1 MKYQH
6 RLVCLLIAM
15 MMTFS
20 CMLPCFASAAEDW
33 VLFNVIMSWT
43 DAEGTALSVQAQPV
57 ESSNVEIFWAQLP
70 EDAPLNQQLEYIV
83 NHPDHLYNV
92 KCVFGPGE
100 LLTEYPE
107 QFSPDT
113 ANMIFQLFDPSD
125 LWTPCD
131 QLYVYFSTLPLPE
144 EPIPCVGFSE
154 ESAEEPATEQPT
166 EVPAEEPTADQ
177 PTEVPAEEPAAEQ
190 PTEAPAEEPAA
201 EQPTEAPAEEPAAE
215 QPTEAPAEEP
225 AAEQPTEVPA
235 EEPAAE
241 PAETS
246 SVNPEELTF
255 PIWGQTATNKVNVRE
270 TPGGKQIAQIANAET
285 YVWLIGAESKD
296 SITWYHLMW
305 EDTHAKVREGYIRS
319 DLIAPLSQEDS
330 DLYQSS
336 LPSPVPVMTD
346 APITAEP
353 VGEPAEEPMET
364 PAEEPA
370 AEPTEAPAEEPAAEP
385 TEAPAEEPAAEPTE
399 APAEEPAAEPTE
411 APAEEPAAEP
421 TEAPAE
427 EPAEAPVEEPAEE
440 PVEAPA
446 EEPAAEQVE
455 TSTNPET
462 LNFPIWGRT
471 GINKVNVREYAGGPQ
486 IGQIHEQGSYVW
498 IIGAESKNSIVWY
511 HVMWN
516 HSVGAREGYIRS
528 DLIIPMSQEESD
540 LYQASLPSPLPV
552 VTDSPEE
559 SPAEPAEVPTEEPAE
574 ESTDAPV
581 EAPAA
586 ETAEQSTETA
596 AEEQATEAPAEE
608 PAAETSETAPINPED
623 LNYPLWGRTN
633 AKKVI
638 VRKAPAGKQIAQI
651 ADPEAY
657 VWLLGTESNDNT
669 TWYHVMWEDNHSDVR
684 EGYIRADLVAPLS
697 QEESDLY
704 QSTLP
709 SPVPVITA
717 APVADEPTEAP
728 AEGPAAEP
736 TEVPAEEPAAEPT
749 VAPAEEP
756 AAEPT
761 EVPAEEPAAEPTEA
775 PTEEPAAEPTEVPVE
790 EPAAAAL
797 AKAPVE
803 PTVEPTAAPTAEPTA
818 APTAEPTA
826 APTAEPTAA
835 PTAEPTAAPTAE
847 PTAAPTAEPTAA
859 PTAEPTAAP
868 TAEPTAEPTAAPIT
882 GHARVIQ
889 DTTIHSTPN
898 EKSVLLDPLTQ
909 EDVVVVLGQTVDQ
922 ETDWTWHQIQ
932 YGSTTGYV
940 RADTLTMMTDAEY
953 SAYVNRTPEPTQTPE
968 ITTAPVQA
976 TAQAVLTAQPRST
989 WAGTPVPAVWVEA
1002 EEPTPVPTTF
1012 ATAAPTETPEPAAS
1026 AAPTVAPTV
1035 APVVTEAPTKAA
1047 GQSSTGILVGVAA
1060 LVILICAAAGFVI
1073 YKRRRH

>member
-154 ESAEEPATEQPT
+154 ESAEEPAAEQPT
-166 EVPAEEPTADQ
+166 EV
-177 PTEVPAEEPAAEQ
+177 
-190 PTEAPAEEPAA
+190 
-201 EQPTEAPAEEPAAE
+201 PAEEPAAE

-270 TPGGKQIAQIANAET
+270 TPGGKQIAQIVNAET

-353 VGEPAEEPMET
+353 VEEPAEEPTET

-370 AEPTEAPAEEPAAEP
+370 AV
-385 TEAPAEEPAAEPTE
+385 
-399 APAEEPAAEPTE
+399 PTE

-427 EPAEAPVEEPAEE
+427 EPAEES
-440 PVEAPA
+440 VEAPA
-446 EEPAAEQVE
+446 EEPA
-455 TSTNPET
+455 N
-462 LNFPIWGRT
+462 
-471 GINKVNVREYAGGPQ
+471 
-486 IGQIHEQGSYVW
+486 
-498 IIGAESKNSIVWY
+498 
-511 HVMWN
+511 
-516 HSVGAREGYIRS
+516 
-528 DLIIPMSQEESD
+528 
-540 LYQASLPSPLPV
+540 
-552 VTDSPEE
+552 
-559 SPAEPAEVPTEEPAE
+559 
-574 ESTDAPV
+574 
-581 EAPAA
+581 
-586 ETAEQSTETA
+586 
-596 AEEQATEAPAEE
+596 
-608 PAAETSETAPINPED
+608 NPED
-623 LNYPLWGRTN
+623 LNYPIWGRTT

-651 ADPEAY
+651 ADPETH
-657 VWLLGTESNDNT
+657 VWLIGFEVKDNT
-669 TWYHVMWEDNHSDVR
+669 TWYHVMWEDTRSDVR
-684 EGYIRADLVAPLS
+684 EGFIRSDLISALS
-697 QEESDLY
+697 QEDSDAY
-704 QSTLP
+704 QLSLP
-709 SPVPVITA
+709 SPMPVMTP
-717 APVADEPTEAP
+717 APLADAVTS
-728 AEGPAAEP
+728 
-736 TEVPAEEPAAEPT
+736 EEP
-749 VAPAEEP
+749 
-756 AAEPT
+756 AEPT

-803 PTVEPTAAPTAEPTA
+803 LTVEPTAAPTAEPTAVPTAEPTAAPTAEPTAAPTAEPTAAPTAEPTA

-940 RADTLTMMTDAEY
+940 RADTLAMMTDAEY

-1026 AAPTVAPTV
+1026 AAPTVAPTE

-1073 YKRRRH
+1073 YKHRRH

>member
-154 ESAEEPATEQPT
+154 ESAEEPAAEQPT
-166 EVPAEEPTADQ
+166 EVPS
-177 PTEVPAEEPAAEQ
+177 EEPAAEQ
-190 PTEAPAEEPAA
+190 PTEV
-201 EQPTEAPAEEPAAE
+201 
-215 QPTEAPAEEP
+215 PAEEP

-353 VGEPAEEPMET
+353 VEEPAEEPTET

-370 AEPTEAPAEEPAAEP
+370 
-385 TEAPAEEPAAEPTE
+385 
-399 APAEEPAAEPTE
+399 
-411 APAEEPAAEP
+411 
-421 TEAPAE
+421 
-427 EPAEAPVEEPAEE
+427 
-440 PVEAPA
+440 
-446 EEPAAEQVE
+446 
-455 TSTNPET
+455 N
-462 LNFPIWGRT
+462 
-471 GINKVNVREYAGGPQ
+471 
-486 IGQIHEQGSYVW
+486 
-498 IIGAESKNSIVWY
+498 
-511 HVMWN
+511 
-516 HSVGAREGYIRS
+516 
-528 DLIIPMSQEESD
+528 
-540 LYQASLPSPLPV
+540 
-552 VTDSPEE
+552 
-559 SPAEPAEVPTEEPAE
+559 
-574 ESTDAPV
+574 
-581 EAPAA
+581 
-586 ETAEQSTETA
+586 
-596 AEEQATEAPAEE
+596 
-608 PAAETSETAPINPED
+608 NPED
-623 LNYPLWGRTN
+623 LNYPIWGRTT

-651 ADPEAY
+651 ADPETH
-657 VWLLGTESNDNT
+657 VWLIGFEVKDST
-669 TWYHVMWEDNHSDVR
+669 TWYHVMWEDTRSDVR
-684 EGYIRADLVAPLS
+684 EGFIRSDLISALS
-697 QEESDLY
+697 QEDSDAY
-704 QSTLP
+704 QLSLP
-709 SPVPVITA
+709 SPMPVMTP
-717 APVADEPTEAP
+717 APLADAVTSEEP
-728 AEGPAAEP
+728 AEP
-736 TEVPAEEPAAEPT
+736 TEVPAEEP
-749 VAPAEEP
+749 V
-756 AAEPT
+756 
-761 EVPAEEPAAEPTEA
+761 AEPTEA
-775 PTEEPAAEPTEVPVE
+775 PAEEPAAEPTEVPVE

-859 PTAEPTAAP
+859 PTAEPTA
-868 TAEPTAEPTAAPIT
+868 EPTATPIT

-940 RADTLTMMTDAEY
+940 RADTLTMMTDEEY

-1026 AAPTVAPTV
+1026 AAPTVAPTE

-1060 LVILICAAAGFVI
+1060 LVILICAAAGFDI

>member
-144 EPIPCVGFSE
+144 EPIPCVGFSV
-154 ESAEEPATEQPT
+154 ES
-166 EVPAEEPTADQ
+166 
-177 PTEVPAEEPAAEQ
+177 AEEPAAEQ
-190 PTEAPAEEPAA
+190 PTEVPAEEPAA

-353 VGEPAEEPMET
+353 VEEPAEEPTET

-370 AEPTEAPAEEPAAEP
+370 AEPT
-385 TEAPAEEPAAEPTE
+385 
-399 APAEEPAAEPTE
+399 
-411 APAEEPAAEP
+411 
-421 TEAPAE
+421 
-427 EPAEAPVEEPAEE
+427 EAPVEEPAEE

-446 EEPAAEQVE
+446 EEPA
-455 TSTNPET
+455 N
-462 LNFPIWGRT
+462 
-471 GINKVNVREYAGGPQ
+471 
-486 IGQIHEQGSYVW
+486 
-498 IIGAESKNSIVWY
+498 
-511 HVMWN
+511 
-516 HSVGAREGYIRS
+516 
-528 DLIIPMSQEESD
+528 
-540 LYQASLPSPLPV
+540 
-552 VTDSPEE
+552 
-559 SPAEPAEVPTEEPAE
+559 
-574 ESTDAPV
+574 
-581 EAPAA
+581 
-586 ETAEQSTETA
+586 
-596 AEEQATEAPAEE
+596 
-608 PAAETSETAPINPED
+608 NPED
-623 LNYPLWGRTN
+623 LNYPIWGRTT

-651 ADPEAY
+651 ADPETH
-657 VWLLGTESNDNT
+657 VWLIGFEVKDST
-669 TWYHVMWEDNHSDVR
+669 TWYHVMWEDTRSDVR
-684 EGYIRADLVAPLS
+684 EGFIRSDLISALS
-697 QEESDLY
+697 QEDSDAY
-704 QSTLP
+704 QLSLP
-709 SPVPVITA
+709 SPMPVMTP
-717 APVADEPTEAP
+717 APLADAVTSEEPAEPTEVP
-728 AEGPAAEP
+728 AEEPAAEP

-749 VAPAEEP
+749 EAL
-756 AAEPT
+756 T
-761 EVPAEEPAAEPTEA
+761 EEPAAEPTEA

-818 APTAEPTA
+818 VPTAK
-826 APTAEPTAA
+826 PTAA

-940 RADTLTMMTDAEY
+940 RADTLTMMTDEEY
-953 SAYVNRTPEPTQTPE
+953 SAYVNKTPEPVQTPE
-968 ITTAPVQA
+968 ITATPDQA

-1012 ATAAPTETPEPAAS
+1012 ATAAPTETPEPAVS
-1026 AAPTVAPTV
+1026 AAPTVAPTE
-1035 APVVTEAPTKAA
+1035 APVVTEAPTKDA

>member
-154 ESAEEPATEQPT
+154 ESAEEPAAEQPT
-166 EVPAEEPTADQ
+166 EV
-177 PTEVPAEEPAAEQ
+177 
-190 PTEAPAEEPAA
+190 PAEEPAA

-353 VGEPAEEPMET
+353 VEEPAEEPTETPAEEPAAEPIET

-385 TEAPAEEPAAEPTE
+385 TK
-399 APAEEPAAEPTE
+399 

-446 EEPAAEQVE
+446 EEPA
-455 TSTNPET
+455 N
-462 LNFPIWGRT
+462 
-471 GINKVNVREYAGGPQ
+471 
-486 IGQIHEQGSYVW
+486 
-498 IIGAESKNSIVWY
+498 
-511 HVMWN
+511 
-516 HSVGAREGYIRS
+516 
-528 DLIIPMSQEESD
+528 
-540 LYQASLPSPLPV
+540 
-552 VTDSPEE
+552 
-559 SPAEPAEVPTEEPAE
+559 
-574 ESTDAPV
+574 
-581 EAPAA
+581 
-586 ETAEQSTETA
+586 
-596 AEEQATEAPAEE
+596 
-608 PAAETSETAPINPED
+608 NPED
-623 LNYPLWGRTN
+623 LNYPIWGRTT

-651 ADPEAY
+651 ADPETH
-657 VWLLGTESNDNT
+657 VWLIGFEVKDST
-669 TWYHVMWEDNHSDVR
+669 TWYHVMWEDTRSDVR
-684 EGYIRADLVAPLS
+684 EGFIRSDLISALS
-697 QEESDLY
+697 QEDSDAY
-704 QSTLP
+704 QLSLP
-709 SPVPVITA
+709 SPMPVMTP
-717 APVADEPTEAP
+717 APLADAVTSEEPAEPTEVP
-728 AEGPAAEP
+728 AEEPAAEP

-749 VAPAEEP
+749 EAPAEEPAAEPTEVPTEEP

-761 EVPAEEPAAEPTEA
+761 EVPAEEPTAEPTEA

-826 APTAEPTAA
+826 APTAAPTAEPTAA

-859 PTAEPTAAP
+859 PTAEPTAAL

-968 ITTAPVQA
+968 ITATPDQA

-1026 AAPTVAPTV
+1026 ATPTVAPTE

-1060 LVILICAAAGFVI
+1060 LVILICAAGFVI

>member
-154 ESAEEPATEQPT
+154 ESAEEPA
-166 EVPAEEPTADQ
+166 AEQ

-190 PTEAPAEEPAA
+190 PTEAPAEEPAAEQPTEAPAEEPAAEQSTEAPAEEPAA

-270 TPGGKQIAQIANAET
+270 TPGGKQIAQIVNAET

-353 VGEPAEEPMET
+353 VEEPAEEPTETPAEEPAAEPTETPAEEPAAEPTEAPAEEPAAEPTET

-385 TEAPAEEPAAEPTE
+385 TEAPAEEPA
-399 APAEEPAAEPTE
+399 
-411 APAEEPAAEP
+411 
-421 TEAPAE
+421 
-427 EPAEAPVEEPAEE
+427 EE

-446 EEPAAEQVE
+446 EEPA
-455 TSTNPET
+455 N
-462 LNFPIWGRT
+462 
-471 GINKVNVREYAGGPQ
+471 
-486 IGQIHEQGSYVW
+486 
-498 IIGAESKNSIVWY
+498 
-511 HVMWN
+511 
-516 HSVGAREGYIRS
+516 
-528 DLIIPMSQEESD
+528 
-540 LYQASLPSPLPV
+540 
-552 VTDSPEE
+552 
-559 SPAEPAEVPTEEPAE
+559 
-574 ESTDAPV
+574 
-581 EAPAA
+581 
-586 ETAEQSTETA
+586 
-596 AEEQATEAPAEE
+596 
-608 PAAETSETAPINPED
+608 NPED
-623 LNYPLWGRTN
+623 LNYPIWGRTT

-651 ADPEAY
+651 ADPETH
-657 VWLLGTESNDNT
+657 VWLIGFEVKDNT
-669 TWYHVMWEDNHSDVR
+669 TWYHVMWEDTRSDVR
-684 EGYIRADLVAPLS
+684 EGFIRSDLISALS
-697 QEESDLY
+697 QEDSDAY
-704 QSTLP
+704 QLSLP
-709 SPVPVITA
+709 SPMPVMTP
-717 APVADEPTEAP
+717 APLADAVTSEEP
-728 AEGPAAEP
+728 AEP
-736 TEVPAEEPAAEPT
+736 TEV
-749 VAPAEEP
+749 PAEEP

-761 EVPAEEPAAEPTEA
+761 EVPAEEPAAEPTKA

-803 PTVEPTAAPTAEPTA
+803 LTVEPTAAPTAEPTAVPTAEPTAAPTAEPTAAPTAEPTA

-940 RADTLTMMTDAEY
+940 RADTLAMMTDAEY

-1026 AAPTVAPTV
+1026 AAPTVAPTE

>member
-154 ESAEEPATEQPT
+154 ESAEEPA
-166 EVPAEEPTADQ
+166 AEQ

-215 QPTEAPAEEP
+215 QPTEAPAEEPAAEQPTEVPAEEP

-353 VGEPAEEPMET
+353 VEEPAAEPTEA

-427 EPAEAPVEEPAEE
+427 EPAAEPTETPAEPTEAPAEEPAEAPVEEPAEA

-446 EEPAAEQVE
+446 EEPA
-455 TSTNPET
+455 N
-462 LNFPIWGRT
+462 
-471 GINKVNVREYAGGPQ
+471 
-486 IGQIHEQGSYVW
+486 
-498 IIGAESKNSIVWY
+498 
-511 HVMWN
+511 
-516 HSVGAREGYIRS
+516 
-528 DLIIPMSQEESD
+528 
-540 LYQASLPSPLPV
+540 
-552 VTDSPEE
+552 
-559 SPAEPAEVPTEEPAE
+559 
-574 ESTDAPV
+574 
-581 EAPAA
+581 
-586 ETAEQSTETA
+586 
-596 AEEQATEAPAEE
+596 
-608 PAAETSETAPINPED
+608 NPED
-623 LNYPLWGRTN
+623 LNYPIWGRTT

-651 ADPEAY
+651 ADPETH
-657 VWLLGTESNDNT
+657 VWLIGFEVKDST
-669 TWYHVMWEDNHSDVR
+669 TWYHVMWEDTRSDVR
-684 EGYIRADLVAPLS
+684 EGFIRSDLISALS
-697 QEESDLY
+697 QEDSDAY
-704 QSTLP
+704 QLSLP
-709 SPVPVITA
+709 SPMPVMTP
-717 APVADEPTEAP
+717 APLADAVTS
-728 AEGPAAEP
+728 
-736 TEVPAEEPAAEPT
+736 EEP
-749 VAPAEEP
+749 
-756 AAEPT
+756 AEPT
-761 EVPAEEPAAEPTEA
+761 EVPAEEPAAEPTEV

-826 APTAEPTAA
+826 APTAAPTAEPTAA

-847 PTAAPTAEPTAA
+847 PTAAPTAEPTATPTAEPTAAPTAEPTAEPTAA

-940 RADTLTMMTDAEY
+940 RADTLAMMTDAEY

-1012 ATAAPTETPEPAAS
+1012 ATVAPTETPQAAET
-1026 AAPTVAPTV
+1026 AAPTEAPTA
-1035 APVVTEAPTKAA
+1035 APVVVTEAPAKAA

-1060 LVILICAAAGFVI
+1060 LVILICAAVGFVI

>member
-154 ESAEEPATEQPT
+154 ESAEEPA
-166 EVPAEEPTADQ
+166 AEQ

-201 EQPTEAPAEEPAAE
+201 EQPTETPAEEPAAEQPTEAPAEEPAAE
-215 QPTEAPAEEP
+215 QPTEVPAEEPAAEQPTEVPAEEP

-353 VGEPAEEPMET
+353 VEEPAEEPTET
-364 PAEEPA
+364 
-370 AEPTEAPAEEPAAEP
+370 
-385 TEAPAEEPAAEPTE
+385 
-399 APAEEPAAEPTE
+399 
-411 APAEEPAAEP
+411 PAEEPAAEP

-446 EEPAAEQVE
+446 EEPA
-455 TSTNPET
+455 N
-462 LNFPIWGRT
+462 
-471 GINKVNVREYAGGPQ
+471 
-486 IGQIHEQGSYVW
+486 
-498 IIGAESKNSIVWY
+498 
-511 HVMWN
+511 
-516 HSVGAREGYIRS
+516 
-528 DLIIPMSQEESD
+528 
-540 LYQASLPSPLPV
+540 
-552 VTDSPEE
+552 
-559 SPAEPAEVPTEEPAE
+559 
-574 ESTDAPV
+574 
-581 EAPAA
+581 
-586 ETAEQSTETA
+586 
-596 AEEQATEAPAEE
+596 
-608 PAAETSETAPINPED
+608 NPED
-623 LNYPLWGRTN
+623 LNYPIWGRTT

-651 ADPEAY
+651 ADPETH
-657 VWLLGTESNDNT
+657 VWLIGFEVKDST
-669 TWYHVMWEDNHSDVR
+669 TWYHVMWEDTRSDVR
-684 EGYIRADLVAPLS
+684 EGFIRSDLISALS
-697 QEESDLY
+697 QEDSDAY
-704 QSTLP
+704 QLSLP
-709 SPVPVITA
+709 SPMPVMTP
-717 APVADEPTEAP
+717 APLADAVTSEEP
-728 AEGPAAEP
+728 AEP
-736 TEVPAEEPAAEPT
+736 TEVPAKEPAAEPT
-749 VAPAEEP
+749 EAPAEEP

-761 EVPAEEPAAEPTEA
+761 EVPAEEPAAEPTKVPAEEPA
-775 PTEEPAAEPTEVPVE
+775 AEPTEVPTEEPAAEPTEVPVE

-826 APTAEPTAA
+826 APTAAPTAEPTAA

-847 PTAAPTAEPTAA
+847 PTAAPTAEPTAT

-940 RADTLTMMTDAEY
+940 RADTLAMMTDAEY

-1012 ATAAPTETPEPAAS
+1012 ATVAPTETPQAAET
-1026 AAPTVAPTV
+1026 AAPTEAPTA
-1035 APVVTEAPTKAA
+1035 APVVVTEAPAKAA

-1060 LVILICAAAGFVI
+1060 LVILICAAVGFVI

>member
-154 ESAEEPATEQPT
+154 ESAEEPAAEQPT
-166 EVPAEEPTADQ
+166 EVPAEEPAAEQ
-177 PTEVPAEEPAAEQ
+177 PTEAPAEEPAAEQPTEAPAEEPAAEQ

-270 TPGGKQIAQIANAET
+270 TPGGKQIAQIVNAET

-353 VGEPAEEPMET
+353 VEEPAEEPTETPAEEPAAEPTET

-411 APAEEPAAEP
+411 APAEEPA
-421 TEAPAE
+421 E
-427 EPAEAPVEEPAEE
+427 ES
-440 PVEAPA
+440 VEAPA
-446 EEPAAEQVE
+446 EEPA
-455 TSTNPET
+455 N
-462 LNFPIWGRT
+462 
-471 GINKVNVREYAGGPQ
+471 
-486 IGQIHEQGSYVW
+486 
-498 IIGAESKNSIVWY
+498 
-511 HVMWN
+511 
-516 HSVGAREGYIRS
+516 
-528 DLIIPMSQEESD
+528 
-540 LYQASLPSPLPV
+540 
-552 VTDSPEE
+552 
-559 SPAEPAEVPTEEPAE
+559 
-574 ESTDAPV
+574 
-581 EAPAA
+581 
-586 ETAEQSTETA
+586 
-596 AEEQATEAPAEE
+596 
-608 PAAETSETAPINPED
+608 NPED
-623 LNYPLWGRTN
+623 LNYPIWGRTT

-651 ADPEAY
+651 ADPETH
-657 VWLLGTESNDNT
+657 VWLIGFEVKDNT
-669 TWYHVMWEDNHSDVR
+669 TWYHVMWEDTRSDVR
-684 EGYIRADLVAPLS
+684 EGFIRSDLISALS
-697 QEESDLY
+697 QEDSDAY
-704 QSTLP
+704 QLSLP
-709 SPVPVITA
+709 SPMPVMTP
-717 APVADEPTEAP
+717 APLADAVTSEEP
-728 AEGPAAEP
+728 AEP

-749 VAPAEEP
+749 EAPTEEP

-818 APTAEPTA
+818 VPTAEPTATPTAAPTDEPTAAPTA

-940 RADTLTMMTDAEY
+940 RADTLTMMTDEEY
-953 SAYVNRTPEPTQTPE
+953 SAYVNKTPEPVQTPE
-968 ITTAPVQA
+968 ITATPDQA

-1026 AAPTVAPTV
+1026 AAPTVAPTE

-1073 YKRRRH
+1073 YKHRRH

>member
-154 ESAEEPATEQPT
+154 ESAEEPAAEQPT
-166 EVPAEEPTADQ
+166 EV
-177 PTEVPAEEPAAEQ
+177 
-190 PTEAPAEEPAA
+190 PAEEPAA

-353 VGEPAEEPMET
+353 VEEPAEEPTET
-364 PAEEPA
+364 PAEEPAAEPTETPAEEPAAEPTEAPAEEPAAEPTKAPAEEPAAEPTETPAEEPAAEPTEAPAEEPAAESTEAPAEEPAEAPVEEPAEEPVEAPAEEPANNPEDLNYPIWGRTTAKKVIVRKAPAGKQIAQIADPETHVWLIGFEVKDSTTWYHVMWEDTRSDVREGFIRSDLISALSQEDSDAYQLSLPSPMPVMTPAPLADAVTSEEPAEPTEVPAEEPA

-385 TEAPAEEPAAEPTE
+385 TEAPAEEPAAEPT
-399 APAEEPAAEPTE
+399 
-411 APAEEPAAEP
+411 
-421 TEAPAE
+421 
-427 EPAEAPVEEPAEE
+427 
-440 PVEAPA
+440 
-446 EEPAAEQVE
+446 
-455 TSTNPET
+455 
-462 LNFPIWGRT
+462 
-471 GINKVNVREYAGGPQ
+471 K
-486 IGQIHEQGSYVW
+486 
-498 IIGAESKNSIVWY
+498 
-511 HVMWN
+511 
-516 HSVGAREGYIRS
+516 
-528 DLIIPMSQEESD
+528 
-540 LYQASLPSPLPV
+540 
-552 VTDSPEE
+552 
-559 SPAEPAEVPTEEPAE
+559 
-574 ESTDAPV
+574 
-581 EAPAA
+581 
-586 ETAEQSTETA
+586 
-596 AEEQATEAPAEE
+596 
-608 PAAETSETAPINPED
+608 
-623 LNYPLWGRTN
+623 
-633 AKKVI
+633 
-638 VRKAPAGKQIAQI
+638 
-651 ADPEAY
+651 
-657 VWLLGTESNDNT
+657 
-669 TWYHVMWEDNHSDVR
+669 
-684 EGYIRADLVAPLS
+684 
-697 QEESDLY
+697 
-704 QSTLP
+704 
-709 SPVPVITA
+709 
-717 APVADEPTEAP
+717 
-728 AEGPAAEP
+728 
-736 TEVPAEEPAAEPT
+736 
-749 VAPAEEP
+749 
-756 AAEPT
+756 
-761 EVPAEEPAAEPTEA
+761 VPAEEPAAEPTEA

-826 APTAEPTAA
+826 APTAAPTAEPTAA

-847 PTAAPTAEPTAA
+847 PTAAPTAEPTAAPTAEPTAAPTAEPTAEPTAA

-1026 AAPTVAPTV
+1026 AAPTVAPTE

>member
-154 ESAEEPATEQPT
+154 ESAEEPA
-166 EVPAEEPTADQ
+166 AEQ

-353 VGEPAEEPMET
+353 V
-364 PAEEPA
+364 EEPA

-427 EPAEAPVEEPAEE
+427 EPA
-440 PVEAPA
+440 
-446 EEPAAEQVE
+446 
-455 TSTNPET
+455 N
-462 LNFPIWGRT
+462 
-471 GINKVNVREYAGGPQ
+471 
-486 IGQIHEQGSYVW
+486 
-498 IIGAESKNSIVWY
+498 
-511 HVMWN
+511 
-516 HSVGAREGYIRS
+516 
-528 DLIIPMSQEESD
+528 
-540 LYQASLPSPLPV
+540 
-552 VTDSPEE
+552 
-559 SPAEPAEVPTEEPAE
+559 
-574 ESTDAPV
+574 
-581 EAPAA
+581 
-586 ETAEQSTETA
+586 
-596 AEEQATEAPAEE
+596 
-608 PAAETSETAPINPED
+608 NPED
-623 LNYPLWGRTN
+623 LNYPIWGRTT

-651 ADPEAY
+651 ADPETH
-657 VWLLGTESNDNT
+657 VWLIGFEVKDST
-669 TWYHVMWEDNHSDVR
+669 TWYHVMWEDTRSDVR
-684 EGYIRADLVAPLS
+684 EGFIRSDLISALS
-697 QEESDLY
+697 QEDSDAY
-704 QSTLP
+704 QLSLP
-709 SPVPVITA
+709 SPMPVMTP
-717 APVADEPTEAP
+717 APLADAVTSEEP
-728 AEGPAAEP
+728 AEP

-749 VAPAEEP
+749 EAPAEEP

-761 EVPAEEPAAEPTEA
+761 EVPAEEPAAEPTES

-803 PTVEPTAAPTAEPTA
+803 PTVEPTAAPTAEPTAAPTAEPTAAPTAEPTA

-940 RADTLTMMTDAEY
+940 RADTLAMMTDAEY

-1012 ATAAPTETPEPAAS
+1012 ATVAPTETPQAAET
-1026 AAPTVAPTV
+1026 AAPTVAPTE

>member
-154 ESAEEPATEQPT
+154 ESAEEPAAEQPT
-166 EVPAEEPTADQ
+166 EAPAQEPAAEQPTEAPAEEPAEEPTEAPAEEPAAEQ
-177 PTEVPAEEPAAEQ
+177 PTEAPAEEPAAEQPTEAPTEEPAAEQPTEAPAEEPAAEQ

-215 QPTEAPAEEP
+215 QPTEAPAEEPAAEQPTEAPAEEPAAEQPTEVPAEEPAAEQPTEVPAEEP

-346 APITAEP
+346 APITAEL
-353 VGEPAEEPMET
+353 VEEPAEEPTET
-364 PAEEPA
+364 
-370 AEPTEAPAEEPAAEP
+370 
-385 TEAPAEEPAAEPTE
+385 
-399 APAEEPAAEPTE
+399 
-411 APAEEPAAEP
+411 PAEEPAAEP

-446 EEPAAEQVE
+446 EEP
-455 TSTNPET
+455 SN
-462 LNFPIWGRT
+462 
-471 GINKVNVREYAGGPQ
+471 
-486 IGQIHEQGSYVW
+486 
-498 IIGAESKNSIVWY
+498 
-511 HVMWN
+511 
-516 HSVGAREGYIRS
+516 
-528 DLIIPMSQEESD
+528 
-540 LYQASLPSPLPV
+540 
-552 VTDSPEE
+552 
-559 SPAEPAEVPTEEPAE
+559 
-574 ESTDAPV
+574 
-581 EAPAA
+581 
-586 ETAEQSTETA
+586 
-596 AEEQATEAPAEE
+596 
-608 PAAETSETAPINPED
+608 NPED
-623 LNYPLWGRTN
+623 LNYPIWGRTT

-651 ADPEAY
+651 ADPETH
-657 VWLLGTESNDNT
+657 VWLIGFEVKDST
-669 TWYHVMWEDNHSDVR
+669 TWYHVMWEDTRSDVR
-684 EGYIRADLVAPLS
+684 EGFIRSDLISALS
-697 QEESDLY
+697 QEDSDAY
-704 QSTLP
+704 QLSLP
-709 SPVPVITA
+709 SPMPVMTP
-717 APVADEPTEAP
+717 APLADAVTSEEP
-728 AEGPAAEP
+728 AEP

-749 VAPAEEP
+749 EVPAEEP

-775 PTEEPAAEPTEVPVE
+775 PAEEPAAELTEVPAEEPAAEPTESPTEEPAAEPTEVPVE

-803 PTVEPTAAPTAEPTA
+803 PTVEPTAAPTAEPTAAPTAEPTAAPTAEPTAAPTAEPTA

-940 RADTLTMMTDAEY
+940 RADTLTMMTDEEY
-953 SAYVNRTPEPTQTPE
+953 SAYLNKTPEPVQTPE
-968 ITTAPVQA
+968 ITATPDQA

-1012 ATAAPTETPEPAAS
+1012 ATATPTETPEPAAS
-1026 AAPTVAPTV
+1026 AAPTVAPTE

>member
-1 MKYQH
+1 M
-6 RLVCLLIAM
+6 
-15 MMTFS
+15 
-20 CMLPCFASAAEDW
+20 
-33 VLFNVIMSWT
+33 
-43 DAEGTALSVQAQPV
+43 
-57 ESSNVEIFWAQLP
+57 
-70 EDAPLNQQLEYIV
+70 
-83 NHPDHLYNV
+83 
-92 KCVFGPGE
+92 
-100 LLTEYPE
+100 
-107 QFSPDT
+107 
-113 ANMIFQLFDPSD
+113 
-125 LWTPCD
+125 
-131 QLYVYFSTLPLPE
+131 
-144 EPIPCVGFSE
+144 
-154 ESAEEPATEQPT
+154 
-166 EVPAEEPTADQ
+166 
-177 PTEVPAEEPAAEQ
+177 
-190 PTEAPAEEPAA
+190 
-201 EQPTEAPAEEPAAE
+201 
-215 QPTEAPAEEP
+215 
-225 AAEQPTEVPA
+225 PA

-353 VGEPAEEPMET
+353 VEEPAEEPTET

-385 TEAPAEEPAAEPTE
+385 TEAPAEEPAAEPTK

-427 EPAEAPVEEPAEE
+427 EPAAEPTKAPSEEPAAEPTEAPVEEPAEE

-446 EEPAAEQVE
+446 EEPA
-455 TSTNPET
+455 
-462 LNFPIWGRT
+462 
-471 GINKVNVREYAGGPQ
+471 NK
-486 IGQIHEQGSYVW
+486 
-498 IIGAESKNSIVWY
+498 
-511 HVMWN
+511 
-516 HSVGAREGYIRS
+516 
-528 DLIIPMSQEESD
+528 
-540 LYQASLPSPLPV
+540 
-552 VTDSPEE
+552 
-559 SPAEPAEVPTEEPAE
+559 
-574 ESTDAPV
+574 
-581 EAPAA
+581 
-586 ETAEQSTETA
+586 
-596 AEEQATEAPAEE
+596 
-608 PAAETSETAPINPED
+608 PED
-623 LNYPLWGRTN
+623 LNYPIWGRTT

-651 ADPEAY
+651 ADPETH
-657 VWLLGTESNDNT
+657 VWLIGFEVKDST
-669 TWYHVMWEDNHSDVR
+669 TWYHVMWEDTRSDVR
-684 EGYIRADLVAPLS
+684 EGFIRSDLISALS
-697 QEESDLY
+697 QEDSDAY
-704 QSTLP
+704 QLSLP
-709 SPVPVITA
+709 SPMPVMTP
-717 APVADEPTEAP
+717 APLADAVTSEEP
-728 AEGPAAEP
+728 AEP

-749 VAPAEEP
+749 EAPAEEP

-761 EVPAEEPAAEPTEA
+761 EVPAEEPAAEPTKVPAEEPA
-775 PTEEPAAEPTEVPVE
+775 AEPTEVPTEEPAAEPTEVPVE

-818 APTAEPTA
+818 APTAEPTAAPTA

-940 RADTLTMMTDAEY
+940 RADTLAMMTDAEY

-1012 ATAAPTETPEPAAS
+1012 ATVAPTETPQAAET
-1026 AAPTVAPTV
+1026 AAPTEAPTA
-1035 APVVTEAPTKAA
+1035 APVVVTEAPAKAA

-1060 LVILICAAAGFVI
+1060 LVILICAAVGFVI

>member
-154 ESAEEPATEQPT
+154 ESAEEPA
-166 EVPAEEPTADQ
+166 AEQ

-201 EQPTEAPAEEPAAE
+201 EQPTETPAEEPAAEQPTEAPAEEPAAE
-215 QPTEAPAEEP
+215 QPTEVPAEEP

-353 VGEPAEEPMET
+353 VEEPAEEPTET
-364 PAEEPA
+364 
-370 AEPTEAPAEEPAAEP
+370 
-385 TEAPAEEPAAEPTE
+385 
-399 APAEEPAAEPTE
+399 PAEEPAAEPTE

-446 EEPAAEQVE
+446 EEPA
-455 TSTNPET
+455 N
-462 LNFPIWGRT
+462 
-471 GINKVNVREYAGGPQ
+471 
-486 IGQIHEQGSYVW
+486 
-498 IIGAESKNSIVWY
+498 
-511 HVMWN
+511 
-516 HSVGAREGYIRS
+516 
-528 DLIIPMSQEESD
+528 
-540 LYQASLPSPLPV
+540 
-552 VTDSPEE
+552 
-559 SPAEPAEVPTEEPAE
+559 
-574 ESTDAPV
+574 
-581 EAPAA
+581 
-586 ETAEQSTETA
+586 
-596 AEEQATEAPAEE
+596 
-608 PAAETSETAPINPED
+608 NPED
-623 LNYPLWGRTN
+623 LNYPIWGRTT

-651 ADPEAY
+651 ADPETH
-657 VWLLGTESNDNT
+657 VWLIGFEVKDST
-669 TWYHVMWEDNHSDVR
+669 TWYHVMWEDTRSDVR
-684 EGYIRADLVAPLS
+684 EGFIRSDLISALS
-697 QEESDLY
+697 QEDSDAY
-704 QSTLP
+704 QLSLP
-709 SPVPVITA
+709 SPMPVMTP
-717 APVADEPTEAP
+717 APLADAVTSEEP
-728 AEGPAAEP
+728 AEP
-736 TEVPAEEPAAEPT
+736 TEVPAKEPAAEPT
-749 VAPAEEP
+749 EAPAEEP

-761 EVPAEEPAAEPTEA
+761 EVPAEEPAAEPTKVPAEEPA
-775 PTEEPAAEPTEVPVE
+775 AEPTEVPTEEPAAEPTEVPVE

-826 APTAEPTAA
+826 APTAAPTAEPTAA

-847 PTAAPTAEPTAA
+847 PTAAPTAEPTATPTAEPTAAPTAEPTAEPTAA

-940 RADTLTMMTDAEY
+940 RADTLAMMTDAEY

-1012 ATAAPTETPEPAAS
+1012 ATVAPTETPQAAET
-1026 AAPTVAPTV
+1026 AAPTEAPTA
-1035 APVVTEAPTKAA
+1035 APVVVTEAPAKAA

-1060 LVILICAAAGFVI
+1060 LVILICAAVGFVI

>member
-154 ESAEEPATEQPT
+154 ESAEEPAAEQPT
-166 EVPAEEPTADQ
+166 EVPAK
-177 PTEVPAEEPAAEQ
+177 
-190 PTEAPAEEPAA
+190 EPAA

-241 PAETS
+241 QPTEAPAEEPAAEQPTEAPAEEPAAEQPTEVPAAEPAETS
-246 SVNPEELTF
+246 SVDPEELTF

-353 VGEPAEEPMET
+353 VEEPAEEPTET

-370 AEPTEAPAEEPAAEP
+370 AEPTESPAEEPAAEP
-385 TEAPAEEPAAEPTE
+385 TESPAEEPAAEPTE
-399 APAEEPAAEPTE
+399 SPAEEPAAEPTE

-427 EPAEAPVEEPAEE
+427 EPAEE

-446 EEPAAEQVE
+446 EEPA
-455 TSTNPET
+455 N
-462 LNFPIWGRT
+462 
-471 GINKVNVREYAGGPQ
+471 
-486 IGQIHEQGSYVW
+486 
-498 IIGAESKNSIVWY
+498 
-511 HVMWN
+511 
-516 HSVGAREGYIRS
+516 
-528 DLIIPMSQEESD
+528 
-540 LYQASLPSPLPV
+540 
-552 VTDSPEE
+552 
-559 SPAEPAEVPTEEPAE
+559 
-574 ESTDAPV
+574 
-581 EAPAA
+581 
-586 ETAEQSTETA
+586 
-596 AEEQATEAPAEE
+596 
-608 PAAETSETAPINPED
+608 NPED
-623 LNYPLWGRTN
+623 LNYPIWGRTT

-651 ADPEAY
+651 ADPETH
-657 VWLLGTESNDNT
+657 VWLIGFEVKDST
-669 TWYHVMWEDNHSDVR
+669 TWYHVMWEDTRSDVR
-684 EGYIRADLVAPLS
+684 EGFIRSDLISALS
-697 QEESDLY
+697 QEDSDAY
-704 QSTLP
+704 QLSLP
-709 SPVPVITA
+709 SPMPVMTP
-717 APVADEPTEAP
+717 APLADAVTSEEP
-728 AEGPAAEP
+728 AEP

-749 VAPAEEP
+749 EAPAEEP

-761 EVPAEEPAAEPTEA
+761 EVPAEEPAAEPTES

-868 TAEPTAEPTAAPIT
+868 TAEPTAAPTAEPTAEPTAAPTAEPTAAPTAEPTAEPTATPIT

-940 RADTLTMMTDAEY
+940 RADTLAMMTDAEY

-1012 ATAAPTETPEPAAS
+1012 ATVAPTETPQAAET
-1026 AAPTVAPTV
+1026 AAPTEAPTA
-1035 APVVTEAPTKAA
+1035 APVVVTEAPAKAA

-1060 LVILICAAAGFVI
+1060 LVILICAAVGFVI

>member
-154 ESAEEPATEQPT
+154 ESAEEPAAEQPT
-166 EVPAEEPTADQ
+166 EVPAK
-177 PTEVPAEEPAAEQ
+177 
-190 PTEAPAEEPAA
+190 EPAA

-353 VGEPAEEPMET
+353 VEEPAEEPTET

-370 AEPTEAPAEEPAAEP
+370 AEPTESPAEEPAAEP
-385 TEAPAEEPAAEPTE
+385 TESPAEEPAAEPTE
-399 APAEEPAAEPTE
+399 SPAEEPAAEPTE

-427 EPAEAPVEEPAEE
+427 EPAEES
-440 PVEAPA
+440 VEAPA
-446 EEPAAEQVE
+446 EEPA
-455 TSTNPET
+455 N
-462 LNFPIWGRT
+462 
-471 GINKVNVREYAGGPQ
+471 
-486 IGQIHEQGSYVW
+486 
-498 IIGAESKNSIVWY
+498 
-511 HVMWN
+511 
-516 HSVGAREGYIRS
+516 
-528 DLIIPMSQEESD
+528 
-540 LYQASLPSPLPV
+540 
-552 VTDSPEE
+552 
-559 SPAEPAEVPTEEPAE
+559 
-574 ESTDAPV
+574 
-581 EAPAA
+581 
-586 ETAEQSTETA
+586 
-596 AEEQATEAPAEE
+596 
-608 PAAETSETAPINPED
+608 NPED
-623 LNYPLWGRTN
+623 LNYPIWGRTT

-651 ADPEAY
+651 ADPETH
-657 VWLLGTESNDNT
+657 VWLIGFEVKDST
-669 TWYHVMWEDNHSDVR
+669 TWYHVMWEDTRSDVR
-684 EGYIRADLVAPLS
+684 EGFIRSDLISALS
-697 QEESDLY
+697 QEDSDAY
-704 QSTLP
+704 QLSLP
-709 SPVPVITA
+709 SPMPVMTP
-717 APVADEPTEAP
+717 APLADAVTS
-728 AEGPAAEP
+728 
-736 TEVPAEEPAAEPT
+736 EEP
-749 VAPAEEP
+749 
-756 AAEPT
+756 AEPT

-775 PTEEPAAEPTEVPVE
+775 PAEEPAAEPTEVPVE

-803 PTVEPTAAPTAEPTA
+803 PTVEPTAAPTAEPTAAPTAEPTA

-940 RADTLTMMTDAEY
+940 RADTLAMMTDAEY

-1026 AAPTVAPTV
+1026 AAPTVAPTE

>member
-154 ESAEEPATEQPT
+154 ESAEEPA
-166 EVPAEEPTADQ
+166 AEQ

-215 QPTEAPAEEP
+215 QPTEAPAEEPAAEQPTEAPAEEPAAEQPTEVPSEEPAAEQPTEVPAEEP

-353 VGEPAEEPMET
+353 VGEPAEEPTET

-370 AEPTEAPAEEPAAEP
+370 AEPTK
-385 TEAPAEEPAAEPTE
+385 
-399 APAEEPAAEPTE
+399 

-446 EEPAAEQVE
+446 EEPAN
-455 TSTNPET
+455 NPED
-462 LNFPIWGRT
+462 LNYPIWGRT
-471 GINKVNVREYAGGPQ
+471 TAKKVIVRKAPDGKQ
-486 IGQIHEQGSYVW
+486 IAQIADPETHVW
-498 IIGAESKNSIVWY
+498 LIGFEVKDSTTWY
-511 HVMWN
+511 HVMWEDTR
-516 HSVGAREGYIRS
+516 SDVREGFIRS
-528 DLIIPMSQEESD
+528 DLISALSQEDSD
-540 LYQASLPSPLPV
+540 AYQLSLPSPMPV
-552 VTDSPEE
+552 MTPAPLADAVTS
-559 SPAEPAEVPTEEPAE
+559 EEPAE
-574 ESTDAPV
+574 P
-581 EAPAA
+581 
-586 ETAEQSTETA
+586 TEVP
-596 AEEQATEAPAEE
+596 AEEPVAEPTEAPAEE
-608 PAAETSETAPINPED
+608 PAAE
-623 LNYPLWGRTN
+623 
-633 AKKVI
+633 
-638 VRKAPAGKQIAQI
+638 
-651 ADPEAY
+651 
-657 VWLLGTESNDNT
+657 
-669 TWYHVMWEDNHSDVR
+669 
-684 EGYIRADLVAPLS
+684 
-697 QEESDLY
+697 
-704 QSTLP
+704 
-709 SPVPVITA
+709 
-717 APVADEPTEAP
+717 PTK
-728 AEGPAAEP
+728 
-736 TEVPAEEPAAEPT
+736 
-749 VAPAEEP
+749 
-756 AAEPT
+756 
-761 EVPAEEPAAEPTEA
+761 VPAEEPAAEPTEA

-818 APTAEPTA
+818 APTAEPTAAPTA

-940 RADTLTMMTDAEY
+940 RADTLTMMTDEEY

-1026 AAPTVAPTV
+1026 AAPTVAPTE

-1060 LVILICAAAGFVI
+1060 LVILICAAAGFDI

>member
-154 ESAEEPATEQPT
+154 ESAEEPA
-166 EVPAEEPTADQ
+166 AEQ

-201 EQPTEAPAEEPAAE
+201 EQPTEL
-215 QPTEAPAEEP
+215 
-225 AAEQPTEVPA
+225 PA

-353 VGEPAEEPMET
+353 V
-364 PAEEPA
+364 EEPA

-427 EPAEAPVEEPAEE
+427 EPAAEPTKAPAEEPVAEPTEAPAEEPAAEPTEAPAEEPAAEPTKAPAEEPAAEPTEAPAEEPAEAPVEEPAEE

-446 EEPAAEQVE
+446 EEPA
-455 TSTNPET
+455 N
-462 LNFPIWGRT
+462 
-471 GINKVNVREYAGGPQ
+471 
-486 IGQIHEQGSYVW
+486 
-498 IIGAESKNSIVWY
+498 
-511 HVMWN
+511 
-516 HSVGAREGYIRS
+516 
-528 DLIIPMSQEESD
+528 
-540 LYQASLPSPLPV
+540 
-552 VTDSPEE
+552 
-559 SPAEPAEVPTEEPAE
+559 
-574 ESTDAPV
+574 
-581 EAPAA
+581 
-586 ETAEQSTETA
+586 
-596 AEEQATEAPAEE
+596 
-608 PAAETSETAPINPED
+608 NPED
-623 LNYPLWGRTN
+623 LNYPIWGRTT

-651 ADPEAY
+651 ADPETH
-657 VWLLGTESNDNT
+657 VWLIGFEVKDST
-669 TWYHVMWEDNHSDVR
+669 TWYHVMWEDTRSDVR
-684 EGYIRADLVAPLS
+684 EGFIRSDLISALS
-697 QEESDLY
+697 QEDSDAY
-704 QSTLP
+704 QLSLP
-709 SPVPVITA
+709 SPMPVMTP
-717 APVADEPTEAP
+717 APLADAVTSEEP
-728 AEGPAAEP
+728 AEP
-736 TEVPAEEPAAEPT
+736 TEV
-749 VAPAEEP
+749 PAEEP

-761 EVPAEEPAAEPTEA
+761 EVPAEEPAAEPTEVPA
-775 PTEEPAAEPTEVPVE
+775 EEPAAEPTESPTEEPAAEPTEVPVE

-818 APTAEPTA
+818 APTAEPIAAPTAEPTA

-847 PTAAPTAEPTAA
+847 PTAAPTAEPTAV

-940 RADTLTMMTDAEY
+940 RADTLAMMTDAEY

-1012 ATAAPTETPEPAAS
+1012 ATVAPTETPQAAET
-1026 AAPTVAPTV
+1026 AAPTVALTE

>member
-154 ESAEEPATEQPT
+154 ESAEEPAAEQPT
-166 EVPAEEPTADQ
+166 EV
-177 PTEVPAEEPAAEQ
+177 
-190 PTEAPAEEPAA
+190 PAEEPAA

-353 VGEPAEEPMET
+353 VEEPAEEPTET

-370 AEPTEAPAEEPAAEP
+370 AEPTESPAEEPAAEP

-427 EPAEAPVEEPAEE
+427 EPAEES
-440 PVEAPA
+440 VEAPA
-446 EEPAAEQVE
+446 EEPA
-455 TSTNPET
+455 N
-462 LNFPIWGRT
+462 
-471 GINKVNVREYAGGPQ
+471 
-486 IGQIHEQGSYVW
+486 
-498 IIGAESKNSIVWY
+498 
-511 HVMWN
+511 
-516 HSVGAREGYIRS
+516 
-528 DLIIPMSQEESD
+528 
-540 LYQASLPSPLPV
+540 
-552 VTDSPEE
+552 
-559 SPAEPAEVPTEEPAE
+559 
-574 ESTDAPV
+574 
-581 EAPAA
+581 
-586 ETAEQSTETA
+586 
-596 AEEQATEAPAEE
+596 
-608 PAAETSETAPINPED
+608 NPED
-623 LNYPLWGRTN
+623 LNYPIWGRTT

-651 ADPEAY
+651 ADPETH
-657 VWLLGTESNDNT
+657 VWLIGFEVKDST
-669 TWYHVMWEDNHSDVR
+669 TWYHVMWEDTRSDVR
-684 EGYIRADLVAPLS
+684 EGFIRSDLISALS
-697 QEESDLY
+697 QEDSDAY
-704 QSTLP
+704 QLSLP
-709 SPVPVITA
+709 SPMPVMTP
-717 APVADEPTEAP
+717 APLADAVTSEEP
-728 AEGPAAEP
+728 AEP

-749 VAPAEEP
+749 EAPAEEP

-761 EVPAEEPAAEPTEA
+761 EVPAEEPAAEPTES

-803 PTVEPTAAPTAEPTA
+803 PTVEPTAAPTAEPTAAPTAEPTA

-940 RADTLTMMTDAEY
+940 RADTLAMMTDAEY

-1012 ATAAPTETPEPAAS
+1012 ATVAPTETPQAAET
-1026 AAPTVAPTV
+1026 AAPTEAPTA
-1035 APVVTEAPTKAA
+1035 APVVVTEAPAKAA

-1060 LVILICAAAGFVI
+1060 LVILICAAVGFVI

>member
-154 ESAEEPATEQPT
+154 ESAEEPAAEQPT
-166 EVPAEEPTADQ
+166 EV
-177 PTEVPAEEPAAEQ
+177 
-190 PTEAPAEEPAA
+190 PAEEPAA

-353 VGEPAEEPMET
+353 VEEPAEEPTET
-364 PAEEPA
+364 PAEEPAAEPAEAPAEEPA

-427 EPAEAPVEEPAEE
+427 EPAEE

-446 EEPAAEQVE
+446 EEPA
-455 TSTNPET
+455 N
-462 LNFPIWGRT
+462 
-471 GINKVNVREYAGGPQ
+471 
-486 IGQIHEQGSYVW
+486 
-498 IIGAESKNSIVWY
+498 
-511 HVMWN
+511 
-516 HSVGAREGYIRS
+516 
-528 DLIIPMSQEESD
+528 
-540 LYQASLPSPLPV
+540 
-552 VTDSPEE
+552 
-559 SPAEPAEVPTEEPAE
+559 
-574 ESTDAPV
+574 
-581 EAPAA
+581 
-586 ETAEQSTETA
+586 
-596 AEEQATEAPAEE
+596 
-608 PAAETSETAPINPED
+608 NPED
-623 LNYPLWGRTN
+623 LNYPIWGRTT

-651 ADPEAY
+651 ADPETH
-657 VWLLGTESNDNT
+657 VWLIGFEVKDNT
-669 TWYHVMWEDNHSDVR
+669 TWYHVMWEDTRSDVR
-684 EGYIRADLVAPLS
+684 EGFIRSDLISALS
-697 QEESDLY
+697 QEDSDAY
-704 QSTLP
+704 QLSLP
-709 SPVPVITA
+709 SPMPVMTP
-717 APVADEPTEAP
+717 APLADAVTSEEP
-728 AEGPAAEP
+728 AEP

-749 VAPAEEP
+749 EAPTEEP

-818 APTAEPTA
+818 VPTAEPTATPTAAPTAEPTAAPTA

-1026 AAPTVAPTV
+1026 AAPTVAPTE

>member
-154 ESAEEPATEQPT
+154 ESAEEPAAEQPT
-166 EVPAEEPTADQ
+166 EVPAKEPAAEQ
-177 PTEVPAEEPAAEQ
+177 PTEAPAEEPAAEQ

-235 EEPAAE
+235 AE

-246 SVNPEELTF
+246 SVDPEELTF

-353 VGEPAEEPMET
+353 VEEPAEEPTET
-364 PAEEPA
+364 PAEEPAAEPTESPAEEPA

-385 TEAPAEEPAAEPTE
+385 TESPAEEPAAEPTE
-399 APAEEPAAEPTE
+399 SPAEEPAAEPTESPAEEPAAEPTE

-427 EPAEAPVEEPAEE
+427 EPAEE

-446 EEPAAEQVE
+446 EEPA
-455 TSTNPET
+455 N
-462 LNFPIWGRT
+462 
-471 GINKVNVREYAGGPQ
+471 
-486 IGQIHEQGSYVW
+486 
-498 IIGAESKNSIVWY
+498 
-511 HVMWN
+511 
-516 HSVGAREGYIRS
+516 
-528 DLIIPMSQEESD
+528 
-540 LYQASLPSPLPV
+540 
-552 VTDSPEE
+552 
-559 SPAEPAEVPTEEPAE
+559 
-574 ESTDAPV
+574 
-581 EAPAA
+581 
-586 ETAEQSTETA
+586 
-596 AEEQATEAPAEE
+596 
-608 PAAETSETAPINPED
+608 NPED
-623 LNYPLWGRTN
+623 LNYPIWGRTT

-651 ADPEAY
+651 ADPETH
-657 VWLLGTESNDNT
+657 VWLIGFEVKDST
-669 TWYHVMWEDNHSDVR
+669 TWYHVMWEDTRSDVR
-684 EGYIRADLVAPLS
+684 EGFIRSDLISALS
-697 QEESDLY
+697 QEDSDAY
-704 QSTLP
+704 QLSLP
-709 SPVPVITA
+709 SPMPVMTP
-717 APVADEPTEAP
+717 APLADAVTSEEP
-728 AEGPAAEP
+728 AEP

-749 VAPAEEP
+749 EAPAEEP

-761 EVPAEEPAAEPTEA
+761 EVPAEEPAAVPAEEPAAEPTES

-868 TAEPTAEPTAAPIT
+868 TAEPTAAPTAEPTAEPTAAPTAEPTAAPTAEPTAEPTATPIT

-940 RADTLTMMTDAEY
+940 RADTLAMMTDAEY

-1012 ATAAPTETPEPAAS
+1012 ATVAPTETPQAAET
-1026 AAPTVAPTV
+1026 AAPTEAPTA
-1035 APVVTEAPTKAA
+1035 APVVVTEAPAKAA

-1060 LVILICAAAGFVI
+1060 LVILICAAVGFVI

>member
-154 ESAEEPATEQPT
+154 ESAEEPA
-166 EVPAEEPTADQ
+166 AEQ

-270 TPGGKQIAQIANAET
+270 TPGGKQIAQIVNAET

-353 VGEPAEEPMET
+353 VEEPAEEPTETPAEEPAAEPTET

-411 APAEEPAAEP
+411 APAEEPA
-421 TEAPAE
+421 E
-427 EPAEAPVEEPAEE
+427 ES
-440 PVEAPA
+440 VEAPA
-446 EEPAAEQVE
+446 EEPA
-455 TSTNPET
+455 N
-462 LNFPIWGRT
+462 
-471 GINKVNVREYAGGPQ
+471 
-486 IGQIHEQGSYVW
+486 
-498 IIGAESKNSIVWY
+498 
-511 HVMWN
+511 
-516 HSVGAREGYIRS
+516 
-528 DLIIPMSQEESD
+528 
-540 LYQASLPSPLPV
+540 
-552 VTDSPEE
+552 
-559 SPAEPAEVPTEEPAE
+559 
-574 ESTDAPV
+574 
-581 EAPAA
+581 
-586 ETAEQSTETA
+586 
-596 AEEQATEAPAEE
+596 
-608 PAAETSETAPINPED
+608 NPED
-623 LNYPLWGRTN
+623 LNYPIWGRTT

-651 ADPEAY
+651 ADPETH
-657 VWLLGTESNDNT
+657 VWLIGFEVKDNT
-669 TWYHVMWEDNHSDVR
+669 TWYHVMWEDTRSDVR
-684 EGYIRADLVAPLS
+684 EGFIRSDLISALS
-697 QEESDLY
+697 QEDSDAY
-704 QSTLP
+704 QLSLP
-709 SPVPVITA
+709 SPMPVMTP
-717 APVADEPTEAP
+717 APLADAVTSEEL
-728 AEGPAAEP
+728 AEP

-749 VAPAEEP
+749 EAPTEEP

-803 PTVEPTAAPTAEPTA
+803 LTVEPTAAPTAEPTAVPTAEPTAAPTAEPTA

-940 RADTLTMMTDAEY
+940 RADTLAMMTDAEY

-1026 AAPTVAPTV
+1026 AAPTVAPTE

-1073 YKRRRH
+1073 YKHRRH

>member
-154 ESAEEPATEQPT
+154 ESAEEPA
-166 EVPAEEPTADQ
+166 
-177 PTEVPAEEPAAEQ
+177 
-190 PTEAPAEEPAA
+190 A

-353 VGEPAEEPMET
+353 VEEPAEEPTET
-364 PAEEPA
+364 PAEEPAAEPTESPAEEPA
-370 AEPTEAPAEEPAAEP
+370 AEPTEAPAEEPAAES
-385 TEAPAEEPAAEPTE
+385 
-399 APAEEPAAEPTE
+399 
-411 APAEEPAAEP
+411 

-446 EEPAAEQVE
+446 EEPA
-455 TSTNPET
+455 N
-462 LNFPIWGRT
+462 
-471 GINKVNVREYAGGPQ
+471 
-486 IGQIHEQGSYVW
+486 
-498 IIGAESKNSIVWY
+498 
-511 HVMWN
+511 
-516 HSVGAREGYIRS
+516 
-528 DLIIPMSQEESD
+528 
-540 LYQASLPSPLPV
+540 
-552 VTDSPEE
+552 
-559 SPAEPAEVPTEEPAE
+559 
-574 ESTDAPV
+574 
-581 EAPAA
+581 
-586 ETAEQSTETA
+586 
-596 AEEQATEAPAEE
+596 
-608 PAAETSETAPINPED
+608 NPED
-623 LNYPLWGRTN
+623 LNYPIWGRTT

-651 ADPEAY
+651 ADPETH
-657 VWLLGTESNDNT
+657 VWLIGFEVKDST
-669 TWYHVMWEDNHSDVR
+669 TWYHVMWEDTRSDVR
-684 EGYIRADLVAPLS
+684 EGFIRSDLISALS
-697 QEESDLY
+697 QEDSDAY
-704 QSTLP
+704 QLSLP
-709 SPVPVITA
+709 SPMPVMTP
-717 APVADEPTEAP
+717 APLADAVTSEEP
-728 AEGPAAEP
+728 AEP
-736 TEVPAEEPAAEPT
+736 TEV
-749 VAPAEEP
+749 PAEEP

-818 APTAEPTA
+818 APTAEPTAAPTA

-940 RADTLTMMTDAEY
+940 RADTLAMMTDAEY

-1012 ATAAPTETPEPAAS
+1012 ATVAPTETPQAAET
-1026 AAPTVAPTV
+1026 AAPTEAPTA
-1035 APVVTEAPTKAA
+1035 APVVVTEAPAKAA

>member
-154 ESAEEPATEQPT
+154 ESAEEPAAEQPT
-166 EVPAEEPTADQ
+166 EAPAQEPAAEQPTEAPAEEPAEEPTEA
-177 PTEVPAEEPAAEQ
+177 PAEEPAAEQ

-215 QPTEAPAEEP
+215 QPTEVPAEEPAAEQPTEVPAEEP

-346 APITAEP
+346 APITAEL
-353 VGEPAEEPMET
+353 VEEPAEEPTET
-364 PAEEPA
+364 
-370 AEPTEAPAEEPAAEP
+370 
-385 TEAPAEEPAAEPTE
+385 
-399 APAEEPAAEPTE
+399 
-411 APAEEPAAEP
+411 PAEEPAAEP

-446 EEPAAEQVE
+446 EEP
-455 TSTNPET
+455 SN
-462 LNFPIWGRT
+462 
-471 GINKVNVREYAGGPQ
+471 
-486 IGQIHEQGSYVW
+486 
-498 IIGAESKNSIVWY
+498 
-511 HVMWN
+511 
-516 HSVGAREGYIRS
+516 
-528 DLIIPMSQEESD
+528 
-540 LYQASLPSPLPV
+540 
-552 VTDSPEE
+552 
-559 SPAEPAEVPTEEPAE
+559 
-574 ESTDAPV
+574 
-581 EAPAA
+581 
-586 ETAEQSTETA
+586 
-596 AEEQATEAPAEE
+596 
-608 PAAETSETAPINPED
+608 NPED
-623 LNYPLWGRTN
+623 LNYPIWGRTT

-651 ADPEAY
+651 ADPETH
-657 VWLLGTESNDNT
+657 VWLIGFEVKDST
-669 TWYHVMWEDNHSDVR
+669 TWYHVMWEDTRSDVR
-684 EGYIRADLVAPLS
+684 EGFIRSDLISALS
-697 QEESDLY
+697 QEDSDAY
-704 QSTLP
+704 QLSLP
-709 SPVPVITA
+709 SPMPVMTP
-717 APVADEPTEAP
+717 APLADAVTS
-728 AEGPAAEP
+728 
-736 TEVPAEEPAAEPT
+736 EEP
-749 VAPAEEP
+749 
-756 AAEPT
+756 AEPT
-761 EVPAEEPAAEPTEA
+761 EVPAEEPAAEPTES

-803 PTVEPTAAPTAEPTA
+803 PTVEPTAAPTAEPTAAPTAEPTAAPTAEPTAAPTAEPTA

-940 RADTLTMMTDAEY
+940 RADTLTMMTDEEY
-953 SAYVNRTPEPTQTPE
+953 SAYLNKTPEPVQTPE
-968 ITTAPVQA
+968 ITATPDQA

-1012 ATAAPTETPEPAAS
+1012 ATATPTETPEPAAS
-1026 AAPTVAPTV
+1026 AAPTVAPTE

>member
-154 ESAEEPATEQPT
+154 ESAEEPA
-166 EVPAEEPTADQ
+166 AEQ

-270 TPGGKQIAQIANAET
+270 TPGGKQIAQIVNAET

-353 VGEPAEEPMET
+353 VEEPAEEPTET

-385 TEAPAEEPAAEPTE
+385 TEAPAEEPA
-399 APAEEPAAEPTE
+399 
-411 APAEEPAAEP
+411 
-421 TEAPAE
+421 
-427 EPAEAPVEEPAEE
+427 EE

-446 EEPAAEQVE
+446 EEPA
-455 TSTNPET
+455 N
-462 LNFPIWGRT
+462 
-471 GINKVNVREYAGGPQ
+471 
-486 IGQIHEQGSYVW
+486 
-498 IIGAESKNSIVWY
+498 
-511 HVMWN
+511 
-516 HSVGAREGYIRS
+516 
-528 DLIIPMSQEESD
+528 
-540 LYQASLPSPLPV
+540 
-552 VTDSPEE
+552 
-559 SPAEPAEVPTEEPAE
+559 
-574 ESTDAPV
+574 
-581 EAPAA
+581 
-586 ETAEQSTETA
+586 
-596 AEEQATEAPAEE
+596 
-608 PAAETSETAPINPED
+608 NPED
-623 LNYPLWGRTN
+623 LNYPIWGRTT

-651 ADPEAY
+651 ADPETH
-657 VWLLGTESNDNT
+657 VWLIGFEVKDNT
-669 TWYHVMWEDNHSDVR
+669 TWYHVMWEDTRSDVR
-684 EGYIRADLVAPLS
+684 EGFIRSDLISALS
-697 QEESDLY
+697 QEDSDAY
-704 QSTLP
+704 QLSLP
-709 SPVPVITA
+709 SPMPVMTP
-717 APVADEPTEAP
+717 APLADAVTSEEP
-728 AEGPAAEP
+728 AEP

-749 VAPAEEP
+749 EAPAEEP

-818 APTAEPTA
+818 VPTAEPTATPTAAPTAEPTAAPTA

-940 RADTLTMMTDAEY
+940 RADTLTMMTDEEY
-953 SAYVNRTPEPTQTPE
+953 SAYVNKTPEPVQTPE
-968 ITTAPVQA
+968 ITATPDQA

-1026 AAPTVAPTV
+1026 ATPTVAPTE

>member
-154 ESAEEPATEQPT
+154 ESAEEPA
-166 EVPAEEPTADQ
+166 AEQ

-270 TPGGKQIAQIANAET
+270 TPGGKQIAQIVNAET

-353 VGEPAEEPMET
+353 VEEPAEEPTETPAEEPAAEPTET

-411 APAEEPAAEP
+411 APAEEPA
-421 TEAPAE
+421 
-427 EPAEAPVEEPAEE
+427 EE

-446 EEPAAEQVE
+446 EEPA
-455 TSTNPET
+455 N
-462 LNFPIWGRT
+462 
-471 GINKVNVREYAGGPQ
+471 
-486 IGQIHEQGSYVW
+486 
-498 IIGAESKNSIVWY
+498 
-511 HVMWN
+511 
-516 HSVGAREGYIRS
+516 
-528 DLIIPMSQEESD
+528 
-540 LYQASLPSPLPV
+540 
-552 VTDSPEE
+552 
-559 SPAEPAEVPTEEPAE
+559 
-574 ESTDAPV
+574 
-581 EAPAA
+581 
-586 ETAEQSTETA
+586 
-596 AEEQATEAPAEE
+596 
-608 PAAETSETAPINPED
+608 NPED
-623 LNYPLWGRTN
+623 LNYPIWGRTT

-651 ADPEAY
+651 ADPETH
-657 VWLLGTESNDNT
+657 VWLIGFEVKDNT
-669 TWYHVMWEDNHSDVR
+669 TWYHVMWEDTRSDVR
-684 EGYIRADLVAPLS
+684 EGFIRSDLISALS
-697 QEESDLY
+697 QEDSDAY
-704 QSTLP
+704 QLSLP
-709 SPVPVITA
+709 SPMPVMTP
-717 APVADEPTEAP
+717 APLADAVTSEEP
-728 AEGPAAEP
+728 AEP

-749 VAPAEEP
+749 EAPTEEP

-803 PTVEPTAAPTAEPTA
+803 PTVEPTAAPTAEPTAVPTAEPTA

-1026 AAPTVAPTV
+1026 ATPTVAPTE

>member
-154 ESAEEPATEQPT
+154 ESAEEPAAEQPT
-166 EVPAEEPTADQ
+166 EVPAK
-177 PTEVPAEEPAAEQ
+177 EPAAEQ

-235 EEPAAE
+235 AE

-246 SVNPEELTF
+246 SVDPEELTF

-353 VGEPAEEPMET
+353 VEEPAEEPTET

-370 AEPTEAPAEEPAAEP
+370 AEPTEAPAEEPA
-385 TEAPAEEPAAEPTE
+385 
-399 APAEEPAAEPTE
+399 
-411 APAEEPAAEP
+411 
-421 TEAPAE
+421 
-427 EPAEAPVEEPAEE
+427 EE

-446 EEPAAEQVE
+446 EEPA
-455 TSTNPET
+455 N
-462 LNFPIWGRT
+462 
-471 GINKVNVREYAGGPQ
+471 
-486 IGQIHEQGSYVW
+486 
-498 IIGAESKNSIVWY
+498 
-511 HVMWN
+511 
-516 HSVGAREGYIRS
+516 
-528 DLIIPMSQEESD
+528 
-540 LYQASLPSPLPV
+540 
-552 VTDSPEE
+552 
-559 SPAEPAEVPTEEPAE
+559 
-574 ESTDAPV
+574 
-581 EAPAA
+581 
-586 ETAEQSTETA
+586 
-596 AEEQATEAPAEE
+596 
-608 PAAETSETAPINPED
+608 NPED
-623 LNYPLWGRTN
+623 LNYPIWGRTT

-651 ADPEAY
+651 ADPETH
-657 VWLLGTESNDNT
+657 VWLIGFEVKDST
-669 TWYHVMWEDNHSDVR
+669 TWYHVMWEDTRSDVR
-684 EGYIRADLVAPLS
+684 EGFIRSDLISALS
-697 QEESDLY
+697 QEDSDAY
-704 QSTLP
+704 QLSLP
-709 SPVPVITA
+709 SPMPVMTP
-717 APVADEPTEAP
+717 APLADAVTS
-728 AEGPAAEP
+728 
-736 TEVPAEEPAAEPT
+736 EEP
-749 VAPAEEP
+749 
-756 AAEPT
+756 AEPT

-775 PTEEPAAEPTEVPVE
+775 PAEEPAAEPTEVPVE

-868 TAEPTAEPTAAPIT
+868 TAEPTAAPTAEPTAEPTATPIT

-940 RADTLTMMTDAEY
+940 RADTLAMMTDAEY

-1012 ATAAPTETPEPAAS
+1012 ATVAPTETPQAAET
-1026 AAPTVAPTV
+1026 AAPTEAPTA
-1035 APVVTEAPTKAA
+1035 APVVVTEAPAKAA

-1060 LVILICAAAGFVI
+1060 LVILICAAVGFVI

>member
-1 MKYQH
+1 M
-6 RLVCLLIAM
+6 
-15 MMTFS
+15 
-20 CMLPCFASAAEDW
+20 
-33 VLFNVIMSWT
+33 
-43 DAEGTALSVQAQPV
+43 
-57 ESSNVEIFWAQLP
+57 
-70 EDAPLNQQLEYIV
+70 
-83 NHPDHLYNV
+83 
-92 KCVFGPGE
+92 
-100 LLTEYPE
+100 
-107 QFSPDT
+107 
-113 ANMIFQLFDPSD
+113 
-125 LWTPCD
+125 
-131 QLYVYFSTLPLPE
+131 
-144 EPIPCVGFSE
+144 
-154 ESAEEPATEQPT
+154 
-166 EVPAEEPTADQ
+166 
-177 PTEVPAEEPAAEQ
+177 
-190 PTEAPAEEPAA
+190 
-201 EQPTEAPAEEPAAE
+201 
-215 QPTEAPAEEP
+215 
-225 AAEQPTEVPA
+225 
-235 EEPAAE
+235 
-241 PAETS
+241 
-246 SVNPEELTF
+246 NPEELTF

-353 VGEPAEEPMET
+353 VEEPAEEPTETPAEEPAAVPTEAPAEEPAAEPTET

-385 TEAPAEEPAAEPTE
+385 TEAPAEEPAEESVEAPAEEPANNPEDLNYPIWGRTTAKKVIVRKAPAGKQIAQIADPETHVWLIGFEVKDSTTWYHVMWEDTRSDVREGFIRSDLISALSQEDSDAYQLSLPSPMPVMTPAPLADAVTSEEPAEPTE
-399 APAEEPAAEPTE
+399 VPAEEPAAEPTE

-421 TEAPAE
+421 T
-427 EPAEAPVEEPAEE
+427 
-440 PVEAPA
+440 
-446 EEPAAEQVE
+446 
-455 TSTNPET
+455 
-462 LNFPIWGRT
+462 
-471 GINKVNVREYAGGPQ
+471 K
-486 IGQIHEQGSYVW
+486 
-498 IIGAESKNSIVWY
+498 
-511 HVMWN
+511 
-516 HSVGAREGYIRS
+516 
-528 DLIIPMSQEESD
+528 
-540 LYQASLPSPLPV
+540 
-552 VTDSPEE
+552 
-559 SPAEPAEVPTEEPAE
+559 
-574 ESTDAPV
+574 
-581 EAPAA
+581 
-586 ETAEQSTETA
+586 
-596 AEEQATEAPAEE
+596 
-608 PAAETSETAPINPED
+608 
-623 LNYPLWGRTN
+623 
-633 AKKVI
+633 
-638 VRKAPAGKQIAQI
+638 
-651 ADPEAY
+651 
-657 VWLLGTESNDNT
+657 
-669 TWYHVMWEDNHSDVR
+669 
-684 EGYIRADLVAPLS
+684 
-697 QEESDLY
+697 
-704 QSTLP
+704 
-709 SPVPVITA
+709 
-717 APVADEPTEAP
+717 
-728 AEGPAAEP
+728 
-736 TEVPAEEPAAEPT
+736 
-749 VAPAEEP
+749 
-756 AAEPT
+756 
-761 EVPAEEPAAEPTEA
+761 VPAEEPAAEPTEA

-826 APTAEPTAA
+826 APTAAPTAEPTAA

-847 PTAAPTAEPTAA
+847 PTAAPTAEPTAAPTAEPTAAPTAEPTAEPTAA

-940 RADTLTMMTDAEY
+940 RADTLAMMTDAEY

-1026 AAPTVAPTV
+1026 AAPTVAPTE

-1060 LVILICAAAGFVI
+1060 LVILICAAGFVI